1 MGTRF
6 QPLTLAVPKELLPVN
21 RKPLI
26 QWALEEALKAGIQEI
41 GIVIRKG
48 KEVIQDYFEAL
59 MSSELTDDSL
69 KVELSRAN
77 LHFIIQKEPLGLGD
91 AMYEAASFIDDKPF
105 VMIIPDQ
112 FVSSAVS
119 ATSQLLDAVV
129 GNIEA
134 VWSTLVSVPDDEMRF
149 FPGARTLRLANQRG
163 NCWKVTGI
171 EARQGHANSSSF
183 LGFGRTFFP
192 PGAIEF
198 FSSRFLN
205 PATGEVDLLRSF
217 IGLIKRYCNYAV
229 LLEGEAMD
237 FGTWPGYERFFQS
250 KIVKT

>member
-1 MGTRF
+1 LGTRF

-59 MSSELTDDSL
+59 MSSELTDASL
-69 KVELSRAN
+69 KLELSQAS
-77 LHFIIQKEPLGLGD
+77 LHFVIQKEPLGLGN
-91 AMYEAASFIDDKPF
+91 AMYEAASFVEDKPF

-119 ATSQLLDAVV
+119 ATRQLLDASDRDVK
-129 GNIEA
+129 A
-134 VWSTLVSVPDDEMRF
+134 VWSTLVNVPVNEMQF
-149 FPGARTLRLANQRG
+149 FPGARRLMLTNRRG
-163 NCWKVTGI
+163 NYWEVTGI
-171 EARQGHANSSSF
+171 EARQGHANSSLL

-192 PGAIEF
+192 PGAMEY
-198 FSSRFLN
+198 FSNRFLN
-205 PATGEVDLLRSF
+205 PTTGEVDLLLSF
-217 IGLIKRYCNYAV
+217 IGLIKKCHNYAV

-250 KIVKT
+250 IIVAS